1 VLEIK
6 RISKLVA
13 VQDSYTCLSFGIIQ
27 ALIAKETPISV
38 TRVAWSPDGNFIGV
52 AFTKHLI
59 QLYAFSG
66 PNDLRQH
73 TEIDAHVGAVND
85 LAFANP
91 NRQLCVITC
100 GDDKLIKVWDVSGRK
115 HFTFEGHDAPVYS
128 ICPHY
133 KENIQVRQGLNQ
145 TIFYINYYTVLP
157 IRLKNNKVDDTF
169 HIVLSCL

>member
-38 TRVAWSPDGNFIGV
+38 TRVAWSPDGNFIGKLPVMHCWILIVCCLWSLVSVSYCAGV

-73 TEIDAHVGAVND
+73 TEVSI
-85 LAFANP
+85 L
-91 NRQLCVITC
+91 VICT
-100 GDDKLIKVWDVSGRK
+100 R
-115 HFTFEGHDAPVYS
+115 
-128 ICPHY
+128 
-133 KENIQVRQGLNQ
+133 NIAM
-145 TIFYINYYTVLP
+145 
-157 IRLKNNKVDDTF
+157 
-169 HIVLSCL
+169 